1 MLHSIEMHSTVTR
14 VALEHAILVSLAE
27 KTASG
32 YDLARRFDAS
42 IGHFWKASHQQI
54 YKVLGRMESD
64 KWVESHLVTQNHRP
78 DKKVY
83 AITGEGRDELM
94 RWSSV
99 PTPHEPLRSELAVKL
114 RGMAFGDRDAVL
126 ADVQTR
132 REAHASQIAYY
143 ENSAERHYPDPSSL
157 GQDELGAYLVLR
169 GGILAEQTGL
179 AWCDEILHAF
189 GEEST

>member
-1 MLHSIEMHSTVTR
+1 MGR
-14 VALEHAILVSLAE
+14 VPP
-27 KTASG
+27 
-32 YDLARRFDAS
+32 
-42 IGHFWKASHQQI
+42 GHPK
-54 YKVLGRMESD
+54 
-64 KWVESHLVTQNHRP
+64 P
-78 DKKVY
+78 
-83 AITGEGRDELM
+83 
-94 RWSSV
+94 
-99 PTPHEPLRSELAVKL
+99 PP
-114 RGMAFGDRDAVL
+114 
-126 ADVQTR
+126 DVQTR